1 MLIASIVAALFLILG
16 FWKNRR
22 FLACVVASESMIST
36 FVISSGLDEN
46 AVLFACVTISI
57 YSFVAV
63 ICRKNTF
70 IVSAYF
76 LLIAFS
82 LIDFAISS
90 LYAAFQTLEFY
101 YLAMAWYYIY
111 WPVFVVSVGLIST
124 GLVKND
130 RNGTRSTD
138 NYKRSSHH
146 SEHFCYELERG
157 YARHAEKVYK
167 RV

>member
-22 FLACVVASESMIST
+22 FLACVVSCETIITTYLSQAGDQHSI
-36 FVISSGLDEN
+36 
-46 AVLFACVTISI
+46 LFAAIWIAV
-57 YSFVAV
+57 YSFSAA
-63 ICRKNTF
+63 ICSKSPF
-70 IVSAYF
+70 IFSAYI
-76 LLIAFS
+76 LLIAHT
-82 LIDFAISS
+82 LIHFAISS

-138 NYKRSSHH
+138 NYKRSGYH
-146 SEHFCYELERG
+146 SEHFCNELDRG
-157 YARHAEKVYK
+157 YARHAEKIHK

>member
-1 MLIASIVAALFLILG
+1 MLIASIVAVLFLILG

-22 FLACVVASESMIST
+22 FLACVVAFESIVST
-36 FVISSGLDEN
+36 FIISSGLDEN

-70 IVSAYF
+70 IVCAYF
-76 LLIAFS
+76 LLIVFS
-82 LIDFAISS
+82 LIDFAIAS

-101 YLAMAWYYIY
+101 YLATAWYYIY
-111 WPVFVVSVGLIST
+111 WPVFVVSVGLITT

-130 RNGTRSTD
+130 RNGTRSA
-138 NYKRSSHH
+138 NHNQRFSYH
-146 SEHFCYELERG
+146 SEYLCDELNRG
-157 YARHAEKVYK
+157 YARHAEKIYK

>member
-1 MLIASIVAALFLILG
+1 MLITASLAVFFLILG
-16 FWKNRR
+16 LWKGRR
-22 FLACVVASESMIST
+22 FLSCVVVAETI
-36 FVISSGLDEN
+36 ISSYVVGTGLDEN

-111 WPVFVVSVGLIST
+111 WPVFVVSVGLIAT

-146 SEHFCYELERG
+146 SEHFCYELDRG
-157 YARHAEKVYK
+157 CARHAEKVYK

>member
-111 WPVFVVSVGLIST
+111 WPVFVVSVGLIAT

-138 NYKRSSHH
+138 NYKRSGYH
-146 SEHFCYELERG
+146 SEHFCDELERG
-157 YARHAEKVYK
+157 YARHAEKTYK